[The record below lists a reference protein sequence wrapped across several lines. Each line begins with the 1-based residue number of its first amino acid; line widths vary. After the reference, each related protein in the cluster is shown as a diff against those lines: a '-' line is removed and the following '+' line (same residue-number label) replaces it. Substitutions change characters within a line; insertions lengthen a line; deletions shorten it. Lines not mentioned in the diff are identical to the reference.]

1 MSIGGIDERAKY
13 ILVDFAMV
21 YDTDF
26 GSIKYMLENCK
37 NTDFFKCDPEVTDYF
52 LHCEI
57 TVRKYQNPL
66 TVILKE
72 EYNDQADSLFKE
84 LQSKHWSEVLKQSP
98 STEIATMLAIGDM
111 TTGYAITINCR
122 NEEETK
128 FIKKI
133 EPSWENVIDCDDAS
147 KYFCMYIHDMPRTF
161 NRIPDIEGKC
171 IYILYE
177 KPNFLSYT
185 KQILKKDIVK
195 ISPANEVS
203 IISRYKNFVIPKE
216 MMPKDSEVE
225 INGKQINL
233 SKE

>member
-1 MSIGGIDERAKY
+1 MGIGGIDERAKY

-26 GSIKYMLENCK
+26 GSIKYMLDKCK
-37 NTDFFKCDPEVTDYF
+37 NTGFFKCSTDVTDYF

-57 TVRKYQNPL
+57 TVRKHQNPL

-72 EYNDQADSLFKE
+72 DYEDQADSLFKE
-84 LQSKHWSEVLKQSP
+84 LQRKHWSEIVKQSP

-111 TTGYAITINCR
+111 TTGYDITTNCR
-122 NEEETK
+122 NEEEVE

-133 EPSWENVIDCDDAS
+133 EPSWETVIDCDDVS
-147 KYFCMYIHDMPRTF
+147 KYFCIYIHDMPRF
-161 NRIPDIEGKC
+161 FDKNPGIEGKC

-185 KQILKKDIVK
+185 KQILKKDIIK
-195 ISPANEVS
+195 ISPANEISV
-203 IISRYKNFVIPKE
+203 ISRYKDFVIPKE
-216 MMPKDSEVE
+216 MMPNDSEVE